1 MAPEPARL
9 ALTAG
14 EPAGIG
20 PDLLLQLAGRPSGA
34 QRVVVGDPVVLEERA
49 RRLGLDIR
57 LQEFSP
63 NQPPR
68 PSPAGCLELVEV
80 RTRTPVHPGR
90 LDPEN
95 AEHVLALLET
105 AARGC
110 IEGVFDAMVTGP
122 VHKGVINQAG
132 HPFTGHTEWLAARA
146 GINRPV
152 MMLTSGSLRVAL
164 ATTHLRLRDVP
175 DAITAGL
182 LDEVLTILDH
192 DLRRDFGCPRPRIV
206 VCALNPHAGEQGV
219 LGTEEMTIISPA
231 LDGLRARGLD
241 LRGPVPADTAF
252 TPGVLADA
260 DAVLAMYHDQG
271 LPVLKHSGFGLAVN
285 VTLGLP
291 FIRTSV
297 DHGTALDLAG
307 TGRADAGSFL
317 AAERLAQELAGLRR
331 KSSIAAARDAAPA
344 RMLT

>member
-1 MAPEPARL
+1 MRL

-34 QRVVVGDPVVLEERA
+34 QRVVVGDPAVLEARA
-49 RRLGLDIR
+49 RQLGIDVRLETFAPD
-57 LQEFSP
+57 
-63 NQPPR
+63 QPPR
-68 PSPAGCLELVEV
+68 PSPAGQLELVEV
-80 RTRTPVHPGR
+80 RTRNPVHPGR
-90 LDPEN
+90 LDAGN
-95 AEHVLALLET
+95 AEHVLALLDT

-110 IEGVFDAMVTGP
+110 LEGLFDAMVTGP
-122 VHKGVINQAG
+122 IHKGVINAAG

-146 GINRPV
+146 GVKRPV
-152 MMLTSGSLRVAL
+152 MMLIAGTLRVAL
-164 ATTHLRLRDVP
+164 ATTHLPLRDVP
-175 DAITAGL
+175 DAINAEL

-206 VCALNPHAGEQGV
+206 VCGLNPHAGEQGV
-219 LGTEEMTIISPA
+219 LGTEEQTIITPT
-231 LDGLRARGLD
+231 LDRIRARGLD

-252 TPGVLADA
+252 TPGVLNDS

-271 LPVLKHSGFGLAVN
+271 LPVLKHAGFGQAVN

-307 TGRADAGSFL
+307 TGRADVGSFL
-317 AAERLAQELAGLRR
+317 AAERLARELASN
-331 KSSIAAARDAAPA
+331 KSSSPVVS
-344 RMLT
+344 LSNST